1 MENPHFLIKDHLNI
15 NSIWDKFEEIAEI
28 IKEYDLLSVCETK
41 LDSNFPIVQLKVT
54 VLRLLDMNVTEF
66 GSTLM
71 VYVNEDIPFNLLNN
85 FSVESLF
92 EIIATELN
100 QLIRT

>member
-41 LDSNFPIVQLKVT
+41 LDSSFPIVQLKVT
-54 VLRLLDMNVTEF
+54 VLKLLDMNVIEF

-100 QLIRT
+100 QLIRK

>member
-1 MENPHFLIKDHLNI
+1 MENPHFLIEDHLNI

-41 LDSNFPIVQLKVT
+41 LDSSFPIVQLKVT
-54 VLRLLDMNVTEF
+54 VLKLLDMNVTEF
-66 GSTLM
+66 GSMLM

-100 QLIRT
+100 QLIRK

>member
-41 LDSNFPIVQLKVT
+41 LDLSFPIVQLKVT
-54 VLRLLDMNVTEF
+54 VLKLLDMNVIEF

-100 QLIRT
+100 QLIRK

>member
-1 MENPHFLIKDHLNI
+1 M
-15 NSIWDKFEEIAEI
+15 

-41 LDSNFPIVQLKVT
+41 LDSSFPIVQLKVT
-54 VLRLLDMNVTEF
+54 VLKLLDMNVTEF

-100 QLIRT
+100 QLIRK

>member
-1 MENPHFLIKDHLNI
+1 M
-15 NSIWDKFEEIAEI
+15 

-41 LDSNFPIVQLKVT
+41 LDSSFPIVQLKVT
-54 VLRLLDMNVTEF
+54 VLKLLDMNVTEF